1 MLSGDLG
8 DDVGPTDYIDLST
21 KYGFSLVH
29 MDYTETN
36 DTYCFIAVKGDA
48 GDGNYARF
56 QVVIA
61 FRGTASLENAKVD
74 LRFNR
79 TRMEKANTPQS
90 ETLADPS
97 YGRLEGRERPTKR
110 QLLDDMLKQQVQEAT
125 GGAGMVSENHH
136 YGKVH
141 AGFAQS
147 YNGVRPGILKV
158 MADISSRLNKR
169 KRAGKKH
176 HFDVYC
182 TGHSLGGALA
192 TLCAF
197 DLSVELGLKPQMY
210 NFGSPRVMDH
220 AFSKVYNISVPLSF
234 RLVFD
239 RDVITAVP
247 KFLFLYKHIGLE
259 IIIDSLGNCIMDP
272 SWVENFFR
280 SSRRSIKDHQMSSYR
295 QGLEACL
302 AWINSRGAL

>member
-1 MLSGDLG
+1 MHLA
-8 DDVGPTDYIDLST
+8 
-21 KYGFSLVH
+21 
-29 MDYTETN
+29 YTEAN
-36 DTYCFIAVKGDA
+36 DTYCYIAVKGDA
-48 GDGNYARF
+48 ADTSTARL

-79 TRMEKANTPQS
+79 TRLEKAHTPQS
-90 ETLADPS
+90 EAGGEFS
-97 YGRLEGRERPTKR
+97 YVSMDEGPNRPTKR
-110 QLLDDMLKQQVQEAT
+110 QLLDELLKKQVHEAT
-125 GGAGMVSENHH
+125 GGTAMVDETHH
-136 YGKVH
+136 HGKVH

-147 YNGVRPGILKV
+147 YNGVRGGILKV
-158 MADISSRLNKR
+158 MSDILARLKR
-169 KRAGKKH
+169 RRREGKRHA
-176 HFDVYC
+176 FDVYC

-197 DLSVELGLKPQMY
+197 DLATELGIEAQMY

-220 AFSKVYNISVPLSF
+220 AFSKVYNCMVPLSF

-259 IIIDSLGNCIMDP
+259 IIIDGLGNCIMDP

-295 QGLEACL
+295 MGIDACL
-302 AWINSRGAL
+302 VWMKNHGPI